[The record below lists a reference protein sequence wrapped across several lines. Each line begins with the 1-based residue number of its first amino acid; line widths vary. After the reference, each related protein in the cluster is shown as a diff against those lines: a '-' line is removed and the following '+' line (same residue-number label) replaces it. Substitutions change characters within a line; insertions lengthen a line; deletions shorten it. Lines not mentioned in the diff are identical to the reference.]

1 MLMYQEIS
9 NDIRIDKK
17 KLILLKKGKI
27 KPEKTLDLHGLKHEH
42 VYRIVD
48 QFIGGH
54 IIKRTSEISII
65 TGRSIKMKEI
75 VSEILT
81 DYHNSSKS

>member
-1 MLMYQEIS
+1 M
-9 NDIRIDKK
+9 N
-17 KLILLKKGKI
+17 
-27 KPEKTLDLHGLKHEH
+27 KTLDLHGLKHEH

-81 DYHNSSKS
+81 DYHITPQEEFANPGKLIISLK

>member
-1 MLMYQEIS
+1 M
-9 NDIRIDKK
+9 N
-17 KLILLKKGKI
+17 
-27 KPEKTLDLHGLKHEH
+27 KTLDLHGLKHEY
-42 VYRIVD
+42 VYKIVD

-65 TGRSIKMKEI
+65 TGRSIKMKKI

-81 DYHNSSKS
+81 DYHIIAREEFANPGKLIISLK

>member
-1 MLMYQEIS
+1 MMIFQKNI
-9 NDIRIDKK
+9 NN
-17 KLILLKKGKI
+17 
-27 KPEKTLDLHGLKHEH
+27 KTLDLHGLKHEH

-65 TGRSIKMKEI
+65 TGRSIKMKKI

-81 DYHNSSKS
+81 DYHITPQEEFANPGKLIINLR

>member
-1 MLMYQEIS
+1 M
-9 NDIRIDKK
+9 D
-17 KLILLKKGKI
+17 
-27 KPEKTLDLHGLKHEH
+27 KTLDLHGLKHEH
-42 VYRIVD
+42 VYRTVD

-81 DYHNSSKS
+81 DYHIIPQEEFANPGKLIISLR

>member
-1 MLMYQEIS
+1 MI
-9 NDIRIDKK
+9 
-17 KLILLKKGKI
+17 KI
-27 KPEKTLDLHGLKHEH
+27 FQKNINMDKTLDLHGLKHEH
-42 VYRIVD
+42 VYRTVD

-81 DYHNSSKS
+81 DYHITPQEEFANPGKLIISLK

>member
-1 MLMYQEIS
+1 MMMIS
-9 NDIRIDKK
+9 QKNINMN
-17 KLILLKKGKI
+17 
-27 KPEKTLDLHGLKHEH
+27 KTLDLHGLKHEH

-81 DYHNSSKS
+81 DYHITPQEEFANPGKLIISLK

>member
-1 MLMYQEIS
+1 MMMVFQKNI
-9 NDIRIDKK
+9 NT
-17 KLILLKKGKI
+17 
-27 KPEKTLDLHGLKHEH
+27 KTLDLHGLKHEH

-54 IIKRTSEISII
+54 IIKRTSEVSII
-65 TGRSIKMKEI
+65 TGRSIRMKEI

-81 DYHNSSKS
+81 DYHITAQEEFANPGKLIISLR